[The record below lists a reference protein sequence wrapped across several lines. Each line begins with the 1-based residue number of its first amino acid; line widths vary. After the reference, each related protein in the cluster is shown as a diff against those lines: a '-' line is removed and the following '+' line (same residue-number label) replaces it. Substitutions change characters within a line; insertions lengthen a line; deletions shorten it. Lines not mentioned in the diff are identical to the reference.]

1 MSTMNRAMTGQAR
14 LLTEG
19 HVTTPRGYRAGGAYA
34 GIKTAGPGVLD
45 VGILLSD
52 GPLHHVA
59 ARFTRN
65 AVVAAPVTASRA
77 RVAAGDVRAV
87 VVNSGCANA
96 CTGVQGDAN
105 AEEMAR
111 LAATGLGLRPE
122 QVAVSST
129 GLIGSHLPMER
140 IAAGIAGAD
149 PAADGGERFAR
160 AIMTTDPR
168 PKMAAAR
175 FEHGGIGYTV
185 GGVVKGA
192 GMIHPNMATML
203 SYLTTDAPVP
213 ALALDGALGR
223 AVERT
228 YNMVTVDGD
237 SSTNDTVLLFANG
250 VGGGELDEA
259 GLRAF
264 ESALLLACSSLARQI
279 ARDAEGAERLI
290 EVTVRSAA
298 SDADARL
305 AARTVA
311 GSMLLK
317 SAVHG
322 GDPQLGTRR
331 RGRRPVRRRDRSG
344 AAAPVRGRRPPL
356 LARAAGHVRSAGG
369 GGRHVWGG
377 RDLRLR
383 SGPGRGRGDRLGL
396 RSLRRVRAV
405 QQRVLNIT
413 MVEGGEVGRTPGVIV
428 VKIGGSTLGSHD
440 TTLDDVAAL
449 HAAGRAH
456 RGCPR
461 WRSADQRVAGT
472 AGHRGAV

>member
-1 MSTMNRAMTGQAR
+1 MDRALTGQAR
-14 LLTEG
+14 LLAEG
-19 HVTTPRGYRAGGAYA
+19 HVTSPRGFRAGGAYA

-45 VGILLSD
+45 VGVLVSD

-65 AVVAAPVTASRA
+65 MVVAAPVTASRA

-96 CTGVQGDAN
+96 CTGAQGDAN

-111 LAATGLGLRPE
+111 LAAARLGLRPE
-122 QVAVSST
+122 QVALSST
-129 GLIGSHLPMER
+129 GLIGSQLPMER

-168 PKMAAAR
+168 PKMAAAW

-213 ALALDGALGR
+213 VPALDAALGR
-223 AVERT
+223 VVERT

-250 VGGGELDEA
+250 AGGGELDEA

-264 ESALLLACSSLARQI
+264 ESALLVVCISLARQI

-290 EVTVRSAA
+290 EVTVQSAVN
-298 SDADARL
+298 DADARL

-311 GSMLLK
+311 GSILLK

-322 GDPQLGTRR
+322 GDPNW
-331 RGRRPVRRRDRSG
+331 GRAVAAIGRSG
-344 AAAPVRGRRPPL
+344 AAIDP
-356 LARAAGHVRSAGG
+356 AR
-369 GGRHVWGG
+369 
-377 RDLRLR
+377 LRLSVGGVLLFSQGQPVPFDR
-383 SGPGRGRGDRLGL
+383 RAVEDAMRGEDVTFAFDLGL
-396 RSLRRVRAV
+396 GEGEATAWGCDLSEEYVRF
-405 QQRVLNIT
+405 NS
-413 MVEGGEVGRTPGVIV
+413 EY
-428 VKIGGSTLGSHD
+428 ST
-440 TTLDDVAAL
+440 
-449 HAAGRAH
+449 
-456 RGCPR
+456 
-461 WRSADQRVAGT
+461 
-472 AGHRGAV
+472 

>member
-322 GDPQLGTRR
+322 GDPNW
-331 RGRRPVRRRDRSG
+331 GRAVAAIGRSG
-344 AAAPVRGRRPPL
+344 AAIDPARLRLSVGGVLLFSQGQPVTFDR
-356 LARAAGHVRSAGG
+356 RAAEDAMRGENVTFAFDLGLGG
-369 GGRHVWGG
+369 GEATAWGC
-377 RDLRLR
+377 DL
-383 SGPGRGRGDRLGL
+383 SEEY
-396 RSLRRVRAV
+396 VRF
-405 QQRVLNIT
+405 NS
-413 MVEGGEVGRTPGVIV
+413 EY
-428 VKIGGSTLGSHD
+428 ST
-440 TTLDDVAAL
+440 
-449 HAAGRAH
+449 
-456 RGCPR
+456 
-461 WRSADQRVAGT
+461 
-472 AGHRGAV
+472 

>member
-19 HVTTPRGYRAGGAYA
+19 HVTTPRGFRAGGAYA

-96 CTGVQGDAN
+96 CTGAQGDAN
-105 AEEMAR
+105 AEEMAC
-111 LAATGLGLRPE
+111 LAAARLGLRPE
-122 QVAVSST
+122 QVALSST
-129 GLIGSHLPMER
+129 GLIGSQLPMER
-140 IAAGIAGAD
+140 IVAGIAAAD

-250 VGGGELDEA
+250 AGGGELDEA

-264 ESALLLACSSLARQI
+264 ESALLLVCSSLARQI

-290 EVTVRSAA
+290 EVTVGSAA
-298 SDADARL
+298 SDADAQL

-322 GDPQLGTRR
+322 GDPNW
-331 RGRRPVRRRDRSG
+331 GRAVAAVGRSG
-344 AAAPVRGRRPPL
+344 AAIDPARLRLSVGGVLLFSQGQPVTFDR
-356 LARAAGHVRSAGG
+356 RAAEDAMGGEDVTFAFDLGLGG
-369 GGRHVWGG
+369 GEATAWGC
-377 RDLRLR
+377 DL
-383 SGPGRGRGDRLGL
+383 SEEY
-396 RSLRRVRAV
+396 VRF
-405 QQRVLNIT
+405 NS
-413 MVEGGEVGRTPGVIV
+413 EY
-428 VKIGGSTLGSHD
+428 ST
-440 TTLDDVAAL
+440 
-449 HAAGRAH
+449 
-456 RGCPR
+456 
-461 WRSADQRVAGT
+461 
-472 AGHRGAV
+472 

>member
-52 GPLHHVA
+52 GPLYHVA

-322 GDPQLGTRR
+322 GDPNW
-331 RGRRPVRRRDRSG
+331 GRAVAAIGRSG
-344 AAAPVRGRRPPL
+344 AAIDPARLRLSVGGVLLFSQGQPVTFDR
-356 LARAAGHVRSAGG
+356 RAAEDAMRGEDVTFAFDLGLGG
-369 GGRHVWGG
+369 GEATAWGC
-377 RDLRLR
+377 DL
-383 SGPGRGRGDRLGL
+383 SEEY
-396 RSLRRVRAV
+396 VRF
-405 QQRVLNIT
+405 NS
-413 MVEGGEVGRTPGVIV
+413 EY
-428 VKIGGSTLGSHD
+428 ST
-440 TTLDDVAAL
+440 
-449 HAAGRAH
+449 
-456 RGCPR
+456 
-461 WRSADQRVAGT
+461 
-472 AGHRGAV
+472 

>member
-298 SDADARL
+298 SGADARL

-322 GDPQLGTRR
+322 GDPNW
-331 RGRRPVRRRDRSG
+331 GRAVAAIGRSG
-344 AAAPVRGRRPPL
+344 AAIDPARLRLSVGGVLLFSQGQPVTFDR
-356 LARAAGHVRSAGG
+356 RAAEDAMRGENVTFAFDLGLGG
-369 GGRHVWGG
+369 GEATAWGC
-377 RDLRLR
+377 DL
-383 SGPGRGRGDRLGL
+383 SEEY
-396 RSLRRVRAV
+396 VRF
-405 QQRVLNIT
+405 NS
-413 MVEGGEVGRTPGVIV
+413 EY
-428 VKIGGSTLGSHD
+428 ST
-440 TTLDDVAAL
+440 
-449 HAAGRAH
+449 
-456 RGCPR
+456 
-461 WRSADQRVAGT
+461 
-472 AGHRGAV
+472 